1 MTSPRYFTHYW
12 KIETWRRNQKNHES
26 SEEDGSTSHT
36 AGNGFRAKGVKP
48 GDFVYLVTNDSGRL
62 LVGACLEVIRFMTQK
77 EADKHYENG
86 AWEASDHVLARPRA
100 PMQFELEVPY
110 ATARKLTFEPDGK
123 SLVFHRR
130 KIDQQ
135 TLRGIRELTPDGAHL
150 LDGVLSGDLE
160 DLELVDSELQIAEN
174 LETFA
179 REANLHADLTRSL
192 CSSTTYWVRDPV
204 TKSFGPGKF
213 VGFRNM
219 TFARYREA
227 SAGNLGGKRFDGHLT
242 QRAIQSC
249 IGQPYA
255 ANADYASELESW
267 ASGRM
272 GVPLDDVDRSKWR
285 FVDLTKVSAAP
296 LPAEELGE
304 PEYHEGRATQSLR
317 TSRERNPEARRRCI
331 DIHGAKCSV
340 CQIEMHLV
348 YGDIGRGYIHVHHV
362 KPLAS
367 AETSRTVDAAKDLVP
382 VCPNC
387 HAMLHQRT
395 PPLEIEQLRNLV
407 EERRS
412 PRNQTH
418 PSSDVQLLKR
428 LLSYSTPP
436 VERTPRRGRR
446 SKIVL
451 SGSELNGSDESIA
464 GWAGLEVPEEKWNDY
479 VDLVGGVAPLSRF
492 FENIENGSF
501 EVTEREED
509 MAPGMNDTYWEVE
522 AEDVEALRSE
532 IRERLMKEL
541 GLKPAAPR

>member
-1 MTSPRYFTHYW
+1 
-12 KIETWRRNQKNHES
+12 
-26 SEEDGSTSHT
+26 
-36 AGNGFRAKGVKP
+36 
-48 GDFVYLVTNDSGRL
+48 
-62 LVGACLEVIRFMTQK
+62 
-77 EADKHYENG
+77 
-86 AWEASDHVLARPRA
+86 
-100 PMQFELEVPY
+100 
-110 ATARKLTFEPDGK
+110 
-123 SLVFHRR
+123 
-130 KIDQQ
+130 
-135 TLRGIRELTPDGAHL
+135 
-150 LDGVLSGDLE
+150 
-160 DLELVDSELQIAEN
+160 
-174 LETFA
+174 
-179 REANLHADLTRSL
+179 
-192 CSSTTYWVRDPV
+192 
-204 TKSFGPGKF
+204 
-213 VGFRNM
+213 
-219 TFARYREA
+219 
-227 SAGNLGGKRFDGHLT
+227 
-242 QRAIQSC
+242 
-249 IGQPYA
+249 
-255 ANADYASELESW
+255 
-267 ASGRM
+267 
-272 GVPLDDVDRSKWR
+272 
-285 FVDLTKVSAAP
+285 
-296 LPAEELGE
+296 
-304 PEYHEGRATQSLR
+304 
-317 TSRERNPEARRRCI
+317 
-331 DIHGAKCSV
+331 
-340 CQIEMHLV
+340 MHLV

-418 PSSDVQLLKR
+418 PSSDVQLLKS

-451 SGSELNGSDESIA
+451 SGSELNGPDESIA